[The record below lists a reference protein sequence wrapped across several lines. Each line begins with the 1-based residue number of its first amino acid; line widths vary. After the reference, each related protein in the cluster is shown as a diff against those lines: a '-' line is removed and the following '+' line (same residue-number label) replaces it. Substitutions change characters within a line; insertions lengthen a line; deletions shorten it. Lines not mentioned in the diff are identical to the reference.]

1 VISEPLIVWP
11 QPLREYAGFLAA
23 FFTTGAIGFR
33 WAVIARSHAAA
44 SAGAEAERE
53 VERRASFRA
62 AMIGLLGAV
71 LGAGLLASAL
81 PGMAARHH
89 QTVAQLLSGNPMTA
103 CQVGMAA
110 LALLGFALATFS
122 GKPGWVL
129 AALAVLGGALRAA
142 FFGQWDRLVNPLHVL
157 AGGLWLGTLFVLVFA
172 GLGSVF
178 ASALPSQRRG
188 AQVAAWVNAFSP
200 LALSSAAMLATFGVI
215 TAWRHLKRF
224 DALWTTPYGTTL
236 IVKLCIVA
244 AVLALGAWNWRRVKP
259 RLGGEPAARMLER
272 SARAELAVAALVL
285 AVTAILVSLPSPE

>member
-1 VISEPLIVWP
+1 VSSEPLIVWP

-23 FFTTGAIGFR
+23 FFSAGAVGFR
-33 WAVIARSHAAA
+33 WGVIARSSATG
-44 SAGAEAERE
+44 SAGAGAERE
-53 VERRASFRA
+53 VERRATFRA
-62 AMIGLLGAV
+62 AMIGLLGAA
-71 LGAGLLASAL
+71 LGTGLLTNAL

-103 CQVGMAA
+103 CQVVMGA
-110 LALLGFALATFS
+110 LALIGFALATFA

-142 FFGQWDRLVNPLHVL
+142 FFGQWERLVNPLHVL

-178 ASALPSQRRG
+178 ASALPAERRG
-188 AQVAAWVNAFSP
+188 ALVAAWVNAFSP
-200 LALSSAAMLATFGVI
+200 LALCSAAMLATFGVI
-215 TAWRHLKRF
+215 TAWRHLKRL
-224 DALWTTPYGTTL
+224 DALWTTPYGYAL

-244 AVLALGAWNWRRVKP
+244 AVLAIGAWNWRRVKP
-259 RLGGEPAARMLER
+259 GLGGEPAARRLER
-272 SARAELAVAALVL
+272 SARSELAVAALVL